1 MSGIQ
6 LVLHSPVAA
15 RFGLCLVHFLWQGA
29 ALALLA
35 VLLLA
40 LLRRGE
46 GTAHAPADQGL
57 RAGGRSWYNHALQP
71 TQEEG

>member
-29 ALALLA
+29 A
-35 VLLLA
+35 
-40 LLRRGE
+40 R
-46 GTAHAPADQGL
+46 P
-57 RAGGRSWYNHALQP
+57 
-71 TQEEG
+71 